1 MLNDHPHGQVHNR
14 PWSGKSYHIQS
25 SRPNLSRRTQLT
37 VSSRQNFALSR
48 DGVLPFSRYIY
59 ALNMRSGSPIYSV
72 WVSGAMA
79 AIVGLL
85 SFAGPAALGAIFS
98 VGVIGQYVADS
109 VPIVARF
116 WGGQPFKP
124 GPFHLGRFVR
134 IEYNMPLHVT

>member
-1 MLNDHPHGQVHNR
+1 
-14 PWSGKSYHIQS
+14 
-25 SRPNLSRRTQLT
+25 
-37 VSSRQNFALSR
+37 
-48 DGVLPFSRYIY
+48 
-59 ALNMRSGSPIYSV
+59 
-72 WVSGAMA
+72 MA

-134 IEYNMPLHVT
+134 IQCAASCDVALTNRKLERPGRCCRRSVDVVHDDHPTLPDNDAD